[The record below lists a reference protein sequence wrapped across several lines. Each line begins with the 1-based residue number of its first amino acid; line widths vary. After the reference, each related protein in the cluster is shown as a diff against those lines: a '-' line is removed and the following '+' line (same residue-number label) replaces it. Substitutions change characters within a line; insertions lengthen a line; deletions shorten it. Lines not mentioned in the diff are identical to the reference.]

1 MDKKE
6 ALKQIKAGDF
16 SLADADEK
24 LRADKKIVI
33 KALKGLSKILVGSVT
48 LKTEDVLVM
57 QKFQKA

>member
-24 LRADKKIVI
+24 LRADKK
-33 KALKGLSKILVGSVT
+33 T
-48 LKTEDVLVM
+48 
-57 QKFQKA
+57 

>member
-1 MDKKE
+1 MFFPRGFT
-6 ALKQIKAGDF
+6 AR
-16 SLADADEK
+16 EK
-24 LRADKKIVI
+24 FLQHFVT